1 MPSSV
6 PDTDNPLLEEEAF
19 SRDVSNELQPP
30 TNINMNEDDN
40 NNGTSQD
47 GTTAPT
53 PGSAAATAN
62 AAMGTTAEDTAQQE
76 GGDIEAPTT
85 EGGQPKAPPEAAL
98 PQLPANKN
106 DDDDAPLMS
115 LKSKSTTS
123 NKPVYYA
130 VRVGYAVSPSY
141 NNNEGGEGSEESTA
155 PTQTH
160 VSTIRSAIFLQW
172 EDVQNFVEFTTTNN
186 SESTVNED
194 GVRIT
199 PFHHNVE
206 YKTFH
211 DIEKAER
218 YLKKVIPSLSTGK
231 KKKKSV
237 KKAGKTKAK
246 SNSWN
251 KVHNSSTNLYYP
263 PPKNFN
269 PPTKKWEAL
278 YAKALEYKELYD
290 ENLDSVPMEESD
302 VNYAEHEELSKWI
315 KYQRTSYRYYLEDPM
330 GGRHSMVCF
339 FCFMCLWHMMY
350 CSYFSCIV
358 FDAI

>member
-6 PDTDNPLLEEEAF
+6 PDTDNPMLEEEAF
-19 SRDVSNELQPP
+19 SRDVSNELQQP
-30 TNINMNEDDN
+30 TNMNVDN
-40 NNGTSQD
+40 NNNTSLQD
-47 GTTAPT
+47 GTSTLGP
-53 PGSAAATAN
+53 AAATAD

-85 EGGQPKAPPEAAL
+85 EGGQLKAPPEAIL
-98 PQLPANKN
+98 PQLPANN

-115 LKSKSTTS
+115 LKSKSTTAS

-141 NNNEGGEGSEESTA
+141 NNNEGGEGSEEGTT

-172 EDVQNFVEFTTTNN
+172 EDVQNFVEFTTQSNN
-186 SESTVNED
+186 ESTVNED

-218 YLKKVIPSLSTGK
+218 YLKKVIPSLSNTTGK

-251 KVHNSSTNLYYP
+251 KLHNSSTNLYYP

-330 GGRHSMVCF
+330 GGRHSMVCL
-339 FCFMCLWHMMY
+339 FCFVCLCAY
-350 CSYFSCIV
+350 VLYVYDVLII
-358 FDAI
+358 DAI

>member
-6 PDTDNPLLEEEAF
+6 PDTNNPMLEEEAF
-19 SRDVSNELQPP
+19 SRDVSNEVQQP
-30 TNINMNEDDN
+30 TNMNEDN
-40 NNGTSQD
+40 NNTSQD
-47 GTTAPT
+47 GIASTL
-53 PGSAAATAN
+53 GSAAAVTAD
-62 AAMGTTAEDTAQQE
+62 AAMGTTTEETAPQE
-76 GGDIEAPTT
+76 GADNEALTT
-85 EGGQPKAPPEAAL
+85 EGGQLKAPPEAAL
-98 PQLPANKN
+98 PPLLANNN

-115 LKSKSTTS
+115 LKSKSTTTS

-141 NNNEGGEGSEESTA
+141 NEGGEGGSEEGTA

-186 SESTVNED
+186 SSESATVNED

-218 YLKKVIPSLSTGK
+218 YLKKVIPSLSNTK

-246 SNSWN
+246 SNNSWN

-339 FCFMCLWHMMY
+339 FALCVCVYDVKFI
-350 CSYFSCIV
+350 F
-358 FDAI
+358 

>member
-6 PDTDNPLLEEEAF
+6 PDTSNPMLEEEAF
-19 SRDVSNELQPP
+19 SKELQPP
-30 TNINMNEDDN
+30 TNINMNEDN
-40 NNGTSQD
+40 NNNNTSQD
-47 GTTAPT
+47 GTTT
-53 PGSAAATAN
+53 STLGSATD
-62 AAMGTTAEDTAQQE
+62 AAMGTATEETAQQE
-76 GGDIEAPTT
+76 GADIEAPTT
-85 EGGQPKAPPEAAL
+85 EGAQLKSPPETNL
-98 PQLPANKN
+98 PPLPANN

-115 LKSKSTTS
+115 LKSKSTTTS

-141 NNNEGGEGSEESTA
+141 NNNNEGGEGSEEGTT

-172 EDVQNFVEFTTTNN
+172 EDVQNFVEFTTNN
-186 SESTVNED
+186 SSESTTVNED

-218 YLKKVIPSLSTGK
+218 YLKKVIPSLSTTGK

-278 YAKALEYKELYD
+278 YAKALEYKEMYD

-339 FCFMCLWHMMY
+339 FLCCVCLCAY
-350 CSYFSCIV
+350 VLFIN
-358 FDAI
+358 DAI

>member
-1 MPSSV
+1 M
-6 PDTDNPLLEEEAF
+6 LEEEEF
-19 SRDVSNELQPP
+19 SRDASNEVQQP
-30 TNINMNEDDN
+30 TNMNEDN
-40 NNGTSQD
+40 NNTSQD
-47 GTTAPT
+47 GTTASI
-53 PGSAAATAN
+53 PGSSAAAAD
-62 AAMGTTAEDTAQQE
+62 AIMGTTAEETTQE
-76 GGDIEAPTT
+76 GADNEALTT
-85 EGGQPKAPPEAAL
+85 EGAQLKAPPEAAL
-98 PQLPANKN
+98 PPLLANNN

-115 LKSKSTTS
+115 LKSKSTTSS

-141 NNNEGGEGSEESTA
+141 NNTEGGEGSEEGTTSTQ
-155 PTQTH
+155 PH

-172 EDVQNFVEFTTTNN
+172 EDVQNFVEFTTQSNN
-186 SESTVNED
+186 ESTKVNED

-218 YLKKVIPSLSTGK
+218 YLKKVIPSLSSSTK

-251 KVHNSSTNLYYP
+251 KLHNSSTNLYYP

-330 GGRHSMVCF
+330 GGRHSMVCLL
-339 FCFMCLWHMMY
+339 FCFMFCVHMI
-350 CSYFSCIV
+350 CSYGLLI

>member
-1 MPSSV
+1 MPTTV
-6 PDTDNPLLEEEAF
+6 PDTNNPLLEEEEF
-19 SRDVSNELQPP
+19 SRDVSNELQQP
-30 TNINMNEDDN
+30 TDMNEDN
-40 NNGTSQD
+40 NNNNNYISQD
-47 GTTAPT
+47 GTTST
-53 PGSAAATAN
+53 HTTMAAAAAA
-62 AAMGTTAEDTAQQE
+62 AAMGTTAEDTAKQE
-76 GGDIEAPTT
+76 GAVDIEAPTT
-85 EGGQPKAPPEAAL
+85 EGAQLKAPPEETAL
-98 PQLPANKN
+98 PRLTANNN

-115 LKSKSTTS
+115 LKSKSTTTS

-141 NNNEGGEGSEESTA
+141 NKGGEGSEEGTT
-155 PTQTH
+155 PTQQTH

-172 EDVQNFVEFTTTNN
+172 EDVQNFVEFTTQSNN

-218 YLKKVIPSLSTGK
+218 YLKKVIPSLSNTK

-237 KKAGKTKAK
+237 KKAGKTTKHK

-251 KVHNSSTNLYYP
+251 KLHNSSTNLYYP

-290 ENLDSVPMEESD
+290 ENLDTVPMEESD

-339 FCFMCLWHMMY
+339 LFCMFV
-350 CSYFSCIV
+350 CI
-358 FDAI
+358 